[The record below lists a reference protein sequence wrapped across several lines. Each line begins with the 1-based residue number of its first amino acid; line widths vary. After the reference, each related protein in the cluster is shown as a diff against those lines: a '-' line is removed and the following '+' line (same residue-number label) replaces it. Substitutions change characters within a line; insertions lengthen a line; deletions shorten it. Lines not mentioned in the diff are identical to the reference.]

1 MIWGH
6 ASDVTSFISEASCT
20 APLLTLCSF
29 FCEIARIEL
38 YCQFKGRSMKYLLTL
53 LLFCRVACSEEP
65 QWYVVLDKL
74 YFADDSGTNSVV
86 KKLHKD
92 SLSFFDKH
100 YCRDSES
107 REYFRLVDSLAPGI
121 YSGEPEAYY
130 STDSLP
136 EVHFALWLS
145 VADSVQALLIQER
158 YGGEL
163 TLDSL
168 GNGPG
173 LRGEWNILLPR
184 VYPSDQEALAF
195 IKVLESELGSSV
207 GYALLTRGE
216 YLFFGSCLEK
226 KEADS
231 LVELLN
237 RYHIPVRGCRIRYQH
252 IDI

>member
-1 MIWGH
+1 
-6 ASDVTSFISEASCT
+6 
-20 APLLTLCSF
+20 
-29 FCEIARIEL
+29 
-38 YCQFKGRSMKYLLTL
+38 MKYILTL
-53 LLFCRVACSEEP
+53 LLLCSVICSEEP

-74 YFADDSGTNSVV
+74 YFSSDSGTNRQL

-136 EVHFALWLS
+136 QVHYALWLS
-145 VADSVQALLIQER
+145 VGDIVEARLIQER
-158 YGGEL
+158 HGGEL
-163 TLDSL
+163 SLDSL

-173 LRGEWNILLPR
+173 LRGEWNILLPQ
-184 VYPSDQEALAF
+184 VYKSDQEAIAF
-195 IKVLESELGSSV
+195 IKSLESELSSKL

-216 YLFFGSCLEK
+216 YLFFGSCLRQ

-231 LVELLN
+231 LRELLN
-237 RYHIPVRGCRIRYQH
+237 KYKIPVRSCRIRYQH